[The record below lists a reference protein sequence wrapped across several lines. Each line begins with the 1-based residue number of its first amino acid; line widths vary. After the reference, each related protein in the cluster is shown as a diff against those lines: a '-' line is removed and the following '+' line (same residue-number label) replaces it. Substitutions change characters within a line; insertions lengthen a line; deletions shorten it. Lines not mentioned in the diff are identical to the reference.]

1 VGVDRTHLPPRR
13 LGRPRKT
20 DLRAVLNALLDIGAS
35 GCQWRLLPDGFPPD
49 STVQR
54 FFYAWRQTA
63 PGSGSTTPL

>member
-1 VGVDRTHLPPRR
+1 MIGLMV
-13 LGRPRKT
+13 
-20 DLRAVLNALLDIGAS
+20 RAVLSALLYIVAS
-35 GCQWRLLPDGFPPD
+35 GCQWRLLPEGFPPY